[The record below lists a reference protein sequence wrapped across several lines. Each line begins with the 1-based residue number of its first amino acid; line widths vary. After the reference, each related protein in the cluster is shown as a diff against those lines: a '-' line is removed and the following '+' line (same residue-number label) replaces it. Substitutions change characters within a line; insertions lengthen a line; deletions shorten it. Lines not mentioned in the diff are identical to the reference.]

1 MHIEKGEGSLK
12 NVIPWGGELQINSIQ
27 MKWSFRAL
35 TTATPAEGKWAHSY
49 AFPPQTNLILQDK
62 SYPTKHHSCKNMDI
76 LGLIIHFYGYLFKFS
91 LSSFYNLLPV
101 VHFRFNIVF

>member
-1 MHIEKGEGSLK
+1 MHREKGKGSLK
-12 NVIPWGGELQINSIQ
+12 NVIPWEGELQMNSIQ

-49 AFPPQTNLILQDK
+49 AFHPQTNLIVQDK
-62 SYPTKHHSCKNMDI
+62 SQLQNMDS